1 MQSPIPLEEARAL
14 IAKGATGREL
24 AERYNV
30 SRTTVNRVVLRHN
43 LGPWL
48 RDPRKMPLREMPE
61 DFRNIAHTI
70 PADTAR
76 ERWKCSNKTLKR
88 WYDEAGIRPAA
99 KPSWRNVPGDGFAYK
114 VAGLNISQAAAVLGV
129 GRAVAKRMME
139 EAGVKSAGPIRGVN
153 KREESAKRARSKS
166 AVQAWK
172 PAVTEYERDMS
183 LVGQARDFMQKLG
196 PVTRCDLHGK
206 PMKDGQFW
214 RRGSTVLTDGEL
226 LSRARERGW
235 APSLI

>member
-14 IAKGATGREL
+14 IAKGATGQEL
-24 AERYNV
+24 AERYSV

-48 RDPRKMPLREMPE
+48 RDPRKMPLREMPD
-61 DFRNIAHTI
+61 DFRAAAPTI
-70 PADTAR
+70 PAEEAR
-76 ERWKCSNKTLKR
+76 ERWKCGNKTLRR

-99 KPSWRNVPGDGFAYK
+99 KPSWRNTPGDGFADK
-114 VAGLNISQAAAVLGV
+114 VVGLNISQAAAVLGV
-129 GRAVAKRMME
+129 GRTVAKRMMKD
-139 EAGVKSAGPIRGVN
+139 AGVKSAGPIRGVN
-153 KREESAKRARSKS
+153 KREEAAKRARSKS
-166 AVQAWK
+166 VIQAWK
-172 PAVTEYERDMS
+172 SPLTEYERDMS
-183 LVGQARDFMQKLG
+183 AVGQARDFMQKLG

-206 PMKDGQFW
+206 PMKDGRFW

-226 LSRARERGW
+226 IARARERGW